1 MAQKSLKHYFLAIK
15 DKIRMII
22 LFTLLFS
29 IAGGGIGLY
38 SKTKKTPD
46 YIASVTIL
54 AGGPKAYTDE
64 QGVNYERYER
74 INKNSVNFF
83 NSIINSEVVINKVI
97 DNLKLNISYEEFQ
110 KKMQTTIVDKTDM
123 LNLKIKDKDP
133 DVARQIIDEIMTI
146 SIENFQKISDVSDI
160 TIVEDIRIQK
170 MPVKIKLKI
179 NIVLFGMIGCII
191 SLIVILI
198 QEYLDDTVKF
208 PKDIEENL
216 KLPVLSVIPNT
227 DEASEVYRV
236 LRTAIYNFKTSQK
249 RQTILIASSDKN
261 PSKSEV
267 AANLAISMAKVQEK
281 VLLIDGNI
289 REPEIHTFFNLDN
302 ETGLSNILKYDLD
315 YREAIQKVEDKNLD
329 VLTSGP
335 RFLNPAELLLTD
347 KLEIL
352 FDELKKEYDFIIV
365 NSYFLSHIPD
375 AMAFSTIVD
384 GIILVS
390 TVGESDINRM
400 KMAKKRLQELGAN
413 ILGVTL
419 HELS

>member
-1 MAQKSLKHYFLAIK
+1 MQKSLKHYFLAIK

-29 IAGGGIGLY
+29 IVGGVIGVY
-38 SKTKKTPD
+38 NKTKGTPD

-54 AGGPKAYTDE
+54 AGGPKAYIDE

-74 INKNSVNFF
+74 INKNSVNFL

-97 DNLKLNISYEEFQ
+97 DNLKLNRSYEEF
-110 KKMQTTIVDKTDM
+110 KTKIEAKIIDKTDM
-123 LNLKIKDKDP
+123 LNLKVRDKDP
-133 DVARQIIDEIMTI
+133 DVARRIIDEIMVV
-146 SIENFQKISDVSDI
+146 SIENFQKLNDI
-160 TIVEDIRIQK
+160 VAIEVLEDIRVEAIPMK
-170 MPVKIKLKI
+170 MGIKTNMEI
-179 NIVLFGMIGCII
+179 FGMIGCVI

-198 QEYLDDTVKF
+198 QEYLDNTVKF

-315 YREAIQKVEDKNLD
+315 YREAIQKVEEKNLD